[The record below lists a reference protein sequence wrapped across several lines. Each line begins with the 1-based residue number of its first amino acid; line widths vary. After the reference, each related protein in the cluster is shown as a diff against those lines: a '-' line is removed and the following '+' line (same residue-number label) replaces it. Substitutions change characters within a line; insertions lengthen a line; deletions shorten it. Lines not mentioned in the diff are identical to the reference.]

1 MLGII
6 EANNIFKRPRLADE
20 TDNELGSVR
29 ENNEDWALFDQNS
42 SMQAECGLGH
52 IPSQSSLHS
61 LFAAHP
67 ANAIGTEYGWPTLQ
81 KRILVRWKRRRT
93 RR

>member
-20 TDNELGSVR
+20 TANELGAVR

-42 SMQAECGLGH
+42 SMQAECG
-52 IPSQSSLHS
+52 
-61 LFAAHP
+61 
-67 ANAIGTEYGWPTLQ
+67 
-81 KRILVRWKRRRT
+81 
-93 RR
+93 